1 MNLYEILTAFWNWK
15 KKKINEPDCKKVSK
29 NLQKNGKKFYMNVL

>member
-1 MNLYEILTAFWNWK
+1 MNLYEILTAFEIE
-15 KKKINEPDCKKVSK
+15 KKINEPDCKKVSK